1 MPLSYQAQNDDE
13 AVRRVEAGPAQRH
26 LHRSNVAAA
35 FDLQYPLF
43 TILVG
48 HNMIEA

>member
-1 MPLSYQAQNDDE
+1 MPLSYRPQNDDE
-13 AVRRVEAGPAQRH
+13 AVGRVEAGPGQRH
-26 LHRSNVAAA
+26 LHRFNCVAA